1 MMDNS
6 DFFKISFLFLELSA
20 GHPIPTALTSPAR
33 GFVHLELDQEGSIFV
48 NSFLEIAFLSG
59 RCQKCLTELFADVME
74 KQVVS

>member
-1 MMDNS
+1 MDS
-6 DFFKISFLFLELSA
+6 SIFFKIDFLFLEFFSA
-20 GHPIPTALTSPAR
+20 GHPVPTTLTSPAR
-33 GFVHLELDQEGSIFV
+33 GFLHPELDQEGSIFV